1 MEFYLSDNEFEEQI
15 RIFKYI
21 EEKNI
26 IKKTKEKEEQM
37 KKENE
42 EQMKKEREKC
52 ILMRKINT
60 YPIIPKTFHIQKK
73 ILNINNRT
81 DEIAFIDELIMED
94 KYFLKYLFIELLNSF
109 SGIENENFIKLIH
122 VTKYQTEYHV
132 YNGLKTK
139 LKDGYNSN
147 VFKWF
152 LINYF
157 KYKNNTENKIYSK
170 KNEINI
176 QIIYSK
182 KNEINMQKILIFSPT
197 LFYSAKFLCE
207 LTKNIIG
214 IKDVWDNIYSF
225 L

>member
-1 MEFYLSDNEFEEQI
+1 MQIYLSDNEFEEQI
-15 RIFKYI
+15 RILKYI

-26 IKKTKEKEEQM
+26 IKKIKEK
-37 KKENE
+37 E

-52 ILMRKINT
+52 ILIRKINT
-60 YPIIPKTFHIQKK
+60 YPKIPKCFNVQKN
-73 ILNINNRT
+73 ILNINNRR
-81 DEIAFIDELIMED
+81 DEIAFIDELMIED
-94 KYFLKYLFIELLNSF
+94 KNFLKFLFIELLNSF
-109 SGIENENFIKLIH
+109 SGIKNENFIKLIH
-122 VTKYQTEYHV
+122 VTKYQTEYPI

-139 LKDGYNSN
+139 LKDGYNSTT
-147 VFKWF
+147 FKCF

-157 KYKNNTENKIYSK
+157 NYKDNTENKIYSK

-176 QIIYSK
+176 
-182 KNEINMQKILIFSPT
+182 QKILIFSPT

>member
-15 RIFKYI
+15 RILKYI

-37 KKENE
+37 KKEKE

-60 YPIIPKTFHIQKK
+60 YPIIPKTFNIQKK
-73 ILNINNRT
+73 ILNINNRI
-81 DEIAFIDELIMED
+81 DEIAFIDELMMED
-94 KYFLKYLFIELLNSF
+94 KHFLKFLFIELLNSF

-122 VTKYQTEYHV
+122 VTKYQTEYPV

-139 LKDGYNSN
+139 LKDGYNSTA
-147 VFKWF
+147 FKWF

-157 KYKNNTENKIYSK
+157 KYKNNTENKIYSI